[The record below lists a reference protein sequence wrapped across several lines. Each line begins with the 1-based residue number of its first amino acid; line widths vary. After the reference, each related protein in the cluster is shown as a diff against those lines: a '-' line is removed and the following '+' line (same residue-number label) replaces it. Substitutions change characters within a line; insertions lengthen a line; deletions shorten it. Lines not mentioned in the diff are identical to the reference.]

1 MAPPRNASSHAPTTA
16 ETGEFVARHIG
27 PDDAAVAHML
37 RTVGHA
43 SLESL
48 MSAAVPGGIRT
59 AAALDLPE
67 PLDEEA
73 TARAYTYSW
82 RTLTDDRAAA
92 RQLLVAPVV
101 DRYDRTMAGLAPGA
115 RRDHRVVTASV
126 VGSGAVH
133 AATTCARVLVFV
145 NQRTTADALDEPRT
159 DLDRVLVSLTR
170 VDGLWRVSELDA
182 L

>member
-1 MAPPRNASSHAPTTA
+1 MRRVVAALGVLVLLAA
-16 ETGEFVARHIG
+16 AVLGWLVAREPADG
-27 PDDAAVAHML
+27 SAEDL
-37 RTVGHA
+37 
-43 SLESL
+43 
-48 MSAAVPGGIRT
+48 SAADSGAAFLASTEVGDEVV
-59 AAALDLPE
+59 AAA
-67 PLDEEA
+67 EEA

-126 VGSGAVH
+126 VGSGVVH
-133 AATTCARVLVFV
+133 AATTYARVLVFV
-145 NQRTTADALDEPRT
+145 NQRTTADDLDEPRT